1 MQRGNGFRKILGPL
15 AIVIICGATAIA
27 QTSATQT
34 PAQLQQLVA
43 PIALYPDNLVA
54 QILTA
59 STYPSQIVEADRWLG
74 TQSDLSAGKLAAQV
88 DQQWWDS
95 SVKALTAFPSV
106 LANLDLNLSWTT
118 ALGNAYLNEP
128 GDVLDAVQ
136 FMRQRAQSAGN
147 LQSNPQ
153 ERVLS
158 EGPTIVIQPVAP
170 DTCYLP
176 YYDPWLAYGAPLP
189 IYPGYIYQ
197 PFYGPPYV
205 AFGPGIGLGFFNSF
219 GWGWPAWGFNWN
231 QRAVLFNR
239 VPFFSR
245 SPFFLRS
252 PFVGGFHETLRPEFH
267 EPFRPGLHFHSFE
280 EGREFR
286 GVGRG
291 GFRGF
296 GRR

>member
-1 MQRGNGFRKILGPL
+1 MQRGNSFRRMLGPL
-15 AIVIICGATAIA
+15 VIVIVCGATAIA

-54 QILTA
+54 QILAA
-59 STYPSQIVEADRWLG
+59 STYPSQIAEADHWLG
-74 TQSDLSAGKLAAQV
+74 MQPDSSAGQLAEQV
-88 DQQWWDS
+88 NQQPWDS
-95 SVKALTAFPSV
+95 SVKALTEFPSV

-118 ALGNAYLNEP
+118 SLGDAYLSEP

-136 FMRQRAQSAGN
+136 TMRQRAESAGN
-147 LQSNPQ
+147 LQSNSQ
-153 ERVLS
+153 ERVIN
-158 EGPTIVIQPVAP
+158 EGPTIVVQSIAP

-189 IYPGYIYQ
+189 VYPGYIYQ

-205 AFGPGIGLGFFNSF
+205 AFGPAIGLGFFGGF

-231 QRAVLFNR
+231 QRVVLFNR
-239 VPFFSR
+239 VPFFAR
-245 SPFFLRS
+245 SPFFVHG
-252 PFVGGFHETLRPEFH
+252 PVAGFHEALRPEFRGTW
-267 EPFRPGLHFHSFE
+267 RPGLGLRSFG
-280 EGREFR
+280 EGRALR
-286 GVGRG
+286 GFGRG